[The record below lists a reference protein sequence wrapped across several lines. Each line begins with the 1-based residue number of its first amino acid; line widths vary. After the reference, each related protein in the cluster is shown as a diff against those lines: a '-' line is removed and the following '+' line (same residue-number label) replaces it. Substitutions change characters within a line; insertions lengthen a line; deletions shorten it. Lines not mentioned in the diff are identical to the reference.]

1 MNEKEKIR
9 MREGVKVKMYKVD
22 GSTSELILFFTQDF
36 MELNCVASKD
46 QAVKPKWKLPL
57 KDIHTL

>member
-1 MNEKEKIR
+1 